1 MDYEDY
7 LALTYTP
14 LKAIEVL
21 TDTIYEK
28 CNDEWYMFSGENNRQ
43 NVENLLANNFAIK
56 LCTKHLFDMRQ
67 EAREYIYP

>member
-14 LKAIEVL
+14 LKAIEAL
-21 TDTIYEK
+21 SDIIYEK
-28 CNDEWYMFSGENNRQ
+28 CNEEWYMFSGDENRKNA
-43 NVENLLANNFAIK
+43 ETMLALNFAIQ

-67 EAREYIYP
+67 EANENIYP